1 MIYTSA
7 AFLSASSWHNA
18 VVGSVANLQTYSEYS
33 KLFDGKMIRENV
45 PVIPRIQNNGA
56 ENPSPPHL
64 IIVCFLGITFCH
76 KRDSIFTK

>member
-33 KLFDGKMIRENV
+33 KLFDGKMIRGT
-45 PVIPRIQNNGA
+45 VIT
-56 ENPSPPHL
+56 EK
-64 IIVCFLGITFCH
+64 
-76 KRDSIFTK
+76 KR